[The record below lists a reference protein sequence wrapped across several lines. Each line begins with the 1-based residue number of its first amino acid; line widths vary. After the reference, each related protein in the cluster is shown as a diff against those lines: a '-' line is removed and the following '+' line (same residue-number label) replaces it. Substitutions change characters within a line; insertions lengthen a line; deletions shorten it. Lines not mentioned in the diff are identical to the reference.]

1 MPERCSD
8 LDSIVNPQEKCNFAR
23 ANCDLGS
30 LVHYA
35 SLTYCTLQSA
45 FAQIALL
52 STLVLFYFA
61 AMGIA
66 AFDYLSPNLTHLAE
80 VSGLSQSLMGVTV
93 LAFGNG
99 SVDVFGAVAALHA
112 GEGGMAFGEIM
123 GGALFVCTFVIGSM
137 AVIQP
142 FTIEPQYT
150 LRDSAV
156 LAVCVIYTMIIVLD
170 GVITLLEAL
179 VGLCLYIGYAVF
191 VVRQQLNLQHH
202 KSHTRH
208 EEQSAQGAIPQIE
221 EPISPISQG
230 SLHSVD
236 TPYTPLR
243 PSLFSAV
250 HMNFKVKQS
259 LAEIEETLQPMS
271 SSHPSNSV
279 DMSRR
284 GSASDA
290 VTASSNTQLN
300 SISPVLSSR
309 SAVSSPEL
317 LPAMIPHPHIG
328 TNRFLSPPN
337 LPKLST
343 SLHVPGPSFAPQ
355 SSSAHR
361 QLSLSPDHNAHA
373 GCHHPHSTHANHRH
387 KDFSMKHLVDRLLE
401 SRLESSGLTPV
412 ASPAPEYMESTTTDE
427 GECPIST
434 LDVLSGESSL
444 CEAEN
449 IVNASWIQLIFPS
462 LLFWERETLAYKLH
476 LIATFPIT
484 SVLSW
489 TIPSSSKSCSRRQIC
504 IYSLCVPLSIPIVIP
519 KVPWT
524 PQLACAQ
531 VICIALALLWWGK
544 MQKPLPSSLVL
555 ASLGFFMGLMWVLLL
570 AVELVAI
577 LTVLGEVCHVS
588 NTVMGLTVFALGGS
602 LGDFVSNV
610 TVAKIGFP
618 TMAISACLGG
628 PIFTLLIGVSG
639 ASLFT
644 MLRERKTQ
652 LEVPVSSSLLVS
664 GCGLLATLALFAF
677 SAHINHG
684 LVTKRAGAQLIGLY
698 FVILTGSLLSSKYI

>member
-1 MPERCSD
+1 MLERCSD
-8 LDSIVNPQEKCNFAR
+8 LDKIANPQEKCNFAQT
-23 ANCDLGS
+23 NCDLGS
-30 LVHYA
+30 LIHYA
-35 SLTYCTLQSA
+35 SLTYCILQNA
-45 FAQIALL
+45 FAQFALL

-99 SVDVFGAVAALHA
+99 SVDVFGALAALHA

-123 GGALFVCTFVIGSM
+123 GGALFVCTVVIGSM

-142 FTIEPQYT
+142 FMIEPQYT

-156 LAVCVIYTMIIVLD
+156 LALCVIYTMFIVSD
-170 GVITLLEAL
+170 GVITLFEAL
-179 VGLCLYIGYAVF
+179 LGLCLYVGYAVL
-191 VVRQQLNLQHH
+191 VVRQQLNPQHH
-202 KSHTRH
+202 ISHNRH
-208 EEQSAQGAIPQIE
+208 EEQSTQSSVPQIE
-221 EPISPISQG
+221 EPPSPASLG

-250 HMNFKVKQS
+250 HMNFKVQQS
-259 LAEIEETLQPMS
+259 LAEIEGTMHPEPN
-271 SSHPSNSV
+271 SHPGTPIGIV
-279 DMSRR
+279 RR
-284 GSASDA
+284 GSASDT
-290 VTASSNTQLN
+290 VTGLGTPELH
-300 SISPVLSSR
+300 SISPVISSR
-309 SAVSSPEL
+309 SAVSSPDL

-328 TNRFLSPPN
+328 TNRFLSPLH

-343 SLHVPGPSFAPQ
+343 SLQVPGASLAPQ
-355 SSSAHR
+355 SSYSHR
-361 QLSLSPDHNAHA
+361 QLSIPPDHNLHH
-373 GCHHPHSTHANHRH
+373 GIHHPHPTHANHRH
-387 KDFSMKHLVDRLLE
+387 KDFSFKHLVDRLLE
-401 SRLESSGLTPV
+401 SRLESSGLTPL
-412 ASPAPEYMESTTTDE
+412 ASPSPENLERTMTDE
-427 GECPIST
+427 GECATST
-434 LDVLSGESSL
+434 LDVLSGDGSF
-444 CEAEN
+444 CEAEE
-449 IVNASWIQLIFPS
+449 IANASWIQLVFPS
-462 LLFWERETLAYKLH
+462 LLFWKRETWAYKLH
-476 LIATFPIT
+476 LIVTFPIT
-484 SVLSW
+484 SILSW
-489 TIPSSSKSCSRRQIC
+489 TIPSSSKSFSRRQIC
-504 IYSLCVPLSIPIVIP
+504 IYSVCVPLSIPIVIP

-531 VICIALALLWWGK
+531 VVCIALALLWWGK
-544 MQKPLPSSLVL
+544 MQKPLPSSLIL

-588 NTVMGLTVFALGGS
+588 DTVMGLTVFALGGS
-602 LGDFVSNV
+602 LGDFVSNI

-644 MLRERKTQ
+644 MLRERKMQ
-652 LEVPVSSSLLVS
+652 LEVPVSSTLLVS
-664 GCGLLATLALFAF
+664 GCGLLVTLALFAI
-677 SAHINHG
+677 SARINHG
-684 LVTKRAGAQLIGLY
+684 LVTKRTGAQLIGLY
-698 FVILTGSLLSSKYI
+698 FVILTGSLLSSKYF